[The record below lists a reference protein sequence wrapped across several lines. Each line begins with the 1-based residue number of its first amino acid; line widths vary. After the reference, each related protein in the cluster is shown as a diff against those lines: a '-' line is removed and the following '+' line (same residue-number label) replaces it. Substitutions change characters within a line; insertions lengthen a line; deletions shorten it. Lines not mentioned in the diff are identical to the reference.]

1 MVLKDG
7 EFEPI
12 VNFAE
17 WNSPRLG
24 IRFELIDNTLKIF
37 NPDEWPFLT
46 FQELDNL
53 RKESAVKLQE
63 SEAARQRAE
72 ESQLQTASEL
82 AQERQRAESF
92 AGKLRELGI
101 DLQNL

>member
-1 MVLKDG
+1 M
-7 EFEPI
+7 
-12 VNFAE
+12 
-17 WNSPRLG
+17 
-24 IRFELIDNTLKIF
+24 
-37 NPDEWPFLT
+37 
-46 FQELDNL
+46 